1 MKNTDFSALAAQ
13 AIDGF
18 DSTAHQ
24 AIGAWR
30 EGGERLG
37 QFAGERWDTAFRQSS
52 PRLSAE
58 TRRNAKHAR
67 EVFAGY
73 YNKGIALGASG
84 AEVAVQTMVQAARG
98 AVEQA
103 AAWQARRA

>member
-1 MKNTDFSALAAQ
+1 MKNTDFSTLAAQ

-18 DSTAHQ
+18 DSTAHL
-24 AIGAWR
+24 AIEAWR

-37 QFAGERWDTAFRQSS
+37 QFAGQRWDTAFKQSS
-52 PRLSAE
+52 PKLSAE

-67 EVFAGY
+67 DVFAGY
-73 YNKGIALGASG
+73 YNKGLALGTSG
-84 AEVAVQTMVQAARG
+84 AEVAVQTVVQAARG
-98 AVEQA
+98 AVDQA